1 MKHGTFFSL
10 GVFLALAVSCS
21 SVSRGIS
28 LPPQTLNLVQNAV
41 FEVVL
46 EKPVEDSTI
55 YEKELDWEKI
65 PYAIRTDKYYSIG
78 TAFAISSTE
87 LITAFHVVNLGFA
100 SHIYNKF
107 YIRDSKGEVFE
118 LDQVVGGSREKDFL
132 IFTVKDR
139 TFSQFFQFERN
150 HKTGDPVYSI
160 GNALGEGIVV
170 RNGLVLGTV
179 PEEDSGRWN
188 LLKSSADGNP
198 GNSGGPLVTPAGK
211 VVALVAALR
220 ENILYSIPAE
230 VILDS
235 GRSSLPY
242 RLKLGYGHLVL
253 ANNGNRTFEVNV
265 PLPDNYIS
273 IRNAITAA
281 YQQEYVA
288 AMESLFSEA
297 PEYLTGP
304 NNRYVLNSSLS
315 SVFPQYDCIDP
326 DDNEWSLMEL
336 KAKSYNLNADGR
348 LMYAAAGQ
356 SDWNFYKINKPKTDT
371 LEQANKNLRYSM
383 DLILRNIRL
392 DRTLGGE
399 KYRILSFGDPEETSS
414 YIDARGR
421 TWLTARWLIEFA
433 DEILIMYLLPLPN
446 GPAII
451 TTLQDSD
458 QVDVYEWDM
467 KKICD
472 HTWAAYMASFDE
484 WNEFLAN
491 KTWTPGFLGGLNF
504 RWRPDSRQVSFTAG
518 DVSFSMDSKIF
529 DWSGS
534 SELFLAP
541 SPYLEDGKIR
551 FDVRRAIVNRD
562 ARGKES
568 LSVVKRIKPDS
579 RLGTNTQE
587 NWNDVLQEKFPFDGK
602 AAISAKDNTG
612 SIGAV
617 LKSRSGKPD
626 TRYTLYLSM
635 ENPGSEDNLNRR
647 FGALK
652 QGLSIGN

>member
-1 MKHGTFFSL
+1 MKTGVFFSL
-10 GVFLALAVSCS
+10 AVCMAVSISCS
-21 SVSRGIS
+21 SVPGGVS

-46 EKPVEDSTI
+46 EKPVEDSTV

-78 TAFAISSTE
+78 TAFAISPTE
-87 LITAFHVVNLGFA
+87 LITAFHVINLGFE
-100 SHIYNKF
+100 SRIYNKY
-107 YIRDSKGEVFE
+107 YIRDSGGKVFE
-118 LDQVVGGSREKDFL
+118 VDQVVGGSREKDFL
-132 IFTVKDR
+132 VFTVKDR

-235 GRSSLPY
+235 SRASLPY

-253 ANNGNRTFEVNV
+253 ANNGNRTFEFSV
-265 PLPDNYIS
+265 PLPDNYIA

-281 YQQEYVA
+281 YQKEYVA

-304 NNRYVLNSSLS
+304 NNRYVLNATMNSI
-315 SVFPQYDCIDP
+315 FPYYDGVDP

-336 KAKSYNLNADGR
+336 KAKSYNLNDDGR
-348 LMYAAAGQ
+348 LMHAAAGQ
-356 SDWNFYKINKPKTDT
+356 SDWNFYKINKPKTDS
-371 LEQANKNLRYSM
+371 LEQANKNPRYSM
-383 DLILRNIRL
+383 DLILQNIRL
-392 DRTLGGE
+392 DRPLGGE
-399 KYRILSFGDPEETSS
+399 KYRILSFGDPEYTAS
-414 YIDARGR
+414 YTDARGR
-421 TWLTARWLIEFA
+421 NWLTARWLIEFA
-433 DEILIMYLLPLPN
+433 DEVLIMYLLPLPN

-451 TTLQDSD
+451 TTLQDTE
-458 QVDVYEWDM
+458 QVDVYEWDI

-472 HTWAAYMASFDE
+472 HTWTAYMASFDE

-491 KTWTPGFLGGLNF
+491 KAWTPGFLGGINF

-518 DVSFSMDSKIF
+518 DVSFSMDNKVF

-541 SPYLEDGKIR
+541 SPYMEDSKVR
-551 FDVRRAIVNRD
+551 FDVRRAVINRD
-562 ARGKES
+562 MRGKEYLS
-568 LSVVKRIKPDS
+568 LVKRLKPDS
-579 RLGTNTQE
+579 RLGTNAQE

-617 LKSRSGKPD
+617 LKPRSGKPD

-647 FGALK
+647 FSALK
-652 QGLSIGN
+652 QGVSVGN